1 MHRPQRHYSVRYA
14 IQNIPSTKTLREE
27 SPGDLKRDHSGIES
41 SHQMLARQR
50 TVRTRFP
57 LWGSNLEQDTSEV
70 LPGVLW
76 FVLGIYIA
84 WFAMFLVSAIN
95 NEPITEVGFAH
106 TLVIFRA
113 VVGGVVPILGAY
125 VVGSDKPAGQ
135 WYVPLSF
142 ALLFLATLSR
152 RDFRFFVID
161 WMLVTTAIFFVFVSV
176 LIVFS
181 PAARSFYRNVRD
193 NQVA

>member
-1 MHRPQRHYSVRYA
+1 
-14 IQNIPSTKTLREE
+14 
-27 SPGDLKRDHSGIES
+27 
-41 SHQMLARQR
+41 MLARQR

-57 LWGSNLEQDTSEV
+57 MWGSNLEQDTSEI

-76 FVLGIYIA
+76 IVLGIYIA
-84 WFAMFLVSAIN
+84 WFAMFLVGAIN
-95 NEPITEVGFAH
+95 NEPITAEGFAH
-106 TLVIFRA
+106 TLVIFRT

-125 VVGSDKPAGQ
+125 IVGSDKPAGQ

-152 RDFRFFVID
+152 GDFEYFVVD
-161 WMLVTTAIFFVFVSV
+161 WMLIATGLLFVIVTTLV
-176 LIVFS
+176 VFS
-181 PAARSFYRNVRD
+181 PASRAFYRNVRE

>member
-1 MHRPQRHYSVRYA
+1 
-14 IQNIPSTKTLREE
+14 
-27 SPGDLKRDHSGIES
+27 
-41 SHQMLARQR
+41 MLARQR

-95 NEPITEVGFAH
+95 NEPITEEGFAH
-106 TLVIFRA
+106 TLVIFRT
-113 VVGGVVPILGAY
+113 VVGGVVPIVGAY
-125 VVGSDKPAGQ
+125 IVGSDKPSGQ

-152 RDFRFFVID
+152 GDFRFYVID
-161 WMLVTTAIFFVFVSV
+161 WMLVATAILFVFVTV
-176 LIVFS
+176 LVVFS

-193 NQVA
+193 NRVN